1 MKHLFILIG
10 LSMTVPAF
18 AQMQDET
25 AVKATIIQFFDGM
38 RKADSTLLRQTLA
51 PGAKLQS
58 VDNRQGVVSVKEDT
72 FDGFATTVAKA
83 QPGDLN
89 ERLSGMTSH
98 IDGDLAT
105 VWTLYEFIY
114 KGKQNHCGADAFTLV
129 RVGGDWKIQ
138 NIIDTRRKCNE

>member
-1 MKHLFILIG
+1 MKHLFVAVG
-10 LSMTVPAF
+10 LVMAISAA
-18 AQMQDET
+18 AQSSNEV

-58 VDNRQGVVSVKEDT
+58 VDNRQGVVSVKEDS
-72 FDGFATTVAKA
+72 FEGFAATVAKA
-83 QPGDLN
+83 QPGDLD
-89 ERLSGMTSH
+89 ERLNGMTFH

-129 RVGGDWKIQ
+129 RVGGAWKIQ
-138 NIIDTRRKCNE
+138 NIIDTRRTCN